1 VTVSIRAAFRRMPE
15 NRSNRPSRG
24 ACVALLAVLSLPGL
38 AQAAEDQVKIGETT
52 DFIGLAD
59 GKPYVHV
66 IHAGRSI
73 RVQRVQDPDYELKG
87 YFAKTARKC
96 PPFCIQP
103 IVPAPDVGVIG
114 EVELFD
120 FMETKLRDG
129 SGVLIDARTE
139 SWHQKGTIPGSVNYP
154 FTLFSKG
161 NGDPELVAVLK
172 SFGVQ
177 ERGEVGALEHLLED
191 WGWVDARYKTADW
204 DFSAAKELVL
214 WCNGPS
220 CGQSPRAIRGL
231 LDLGYPG
238 DKLKYYR
245 GGMQMWQLWGLTTV
259 VPQQ

>member
-1 VTVSIRAAFRRMPE
+1 MRHTCA
-15 NRSNRPSRG
+15 G
-24 ACVALLAVLSLPGL
+24 LLVALCLPGL
-38 AQAAEDQVKIGETT
+38 AQAADPQVKVGETT
-52 DFIGLAD
+52 DFIGLTE
-59 GKPYVHV
+59 GKAYVHV
-66 IHAGRSI
+66 MHEGRSI
-73 RVQRVQDPDYELKG
+73 KVQRVQDPDYELKG

-96 PPFCIQP
+96 PPFCIEP
-103 IVPAPDVGVIG
+103 IVPAPGVGVIG

-139 SWHQKGTIPGSVNYP
+139 SWYRKGTIPGSVNYP
-154 FTLFSKG
+154 FTLFSKDKS
-161 NGDPELVAVLK
+161 DPELVAVLK
-172 SFGVQ
+172 GFGVQ
-177 ERGEVGALEHLLED
+177 ERGEVGALESLLED
-191 WGWVDARYKTADW
+191 WGWVDARYKTEDW

-238 DKLKYYR
+238 DRLKYYR